1 MKAEEITKLC
11 SEWNGSSES
20 FARVVEAAVRTLGV
34 YQRELANEFQV
45 ADSTVSRWANG
56 IARPHPRLQKMILA
70 SIEKRAKRIAKAQ
83 EGYAAATASSYAA
96 KAR

>member
-1 MKAEEITKLC
+1 MNVEQLITLC
-11 SEWNGSSES
+11 ADWDGSSDA
-20 FARVVEAAVRTLGV
+20 FARAVDAAIDTLGL

-70 SIEKRAKRIAKAQ
+70 SIEKRAKKTAKAQ
-83 EGYAAATASSYAA
+83 RITAPATAAAQ
-96 KAR
+96 

>member
-1 MKAEEITKLC
+1 MDAQKVATLC
-11 SEWNGSSES
+11 SEWDGSSES
-20 FARVVEAAVRTLGV
+20 FAQIVEAAVRTLGL

-70 SIEKRAKRIAKAQ
+70 SIRKRAKKTVKGQQVAS
-83 EGYAAATASSYAA
+83 ASSSA
-96 KAR
+96 

>member
-1 MKAEEITKLC
+1 MSAEAITKLC
-11 SEWNGSSES
+11 SEWDGSSGS
-20 FARVVEAAVRTLGV
+20 FAQIVEAAVRTLGL

-70 SIEKRAKRIAKAQ
+70 SIERRAKKTAKAQ
-83 EGYAAATASSYAA
+83 LKYASATALSYAG
-96 KAR
+96 KPR